1 MATDDRSASIERH
14 GFTTVALRPLRGH
27 GLRVMAHEV
36 IGFVVAF
43 AVSLAVSVAVVEL
56 IWGLI

>member
-1 MATDDRSASIERH
+1 MTHNDRSASIERH

-27 GLRVMAHEV
+27 GLRVMAHEM

-43 AVSLAVSVAVVEL
+43 AMSLAVSVALVEL
-56 IWGLI
+56 IWSFI